1 MSKEPLVEST
11 AHRERPAE
19 GASTAVMDQT
29 PSYVIPVFGGEGYR
43 GRYSRSPFAMA
54 DDFAAWLFNDNEV
67 GPGENS
73 PANFVVDPI
82 AGHSLEDFS
91 NEDSSIRQSSSSH
104 RPVSSFPPP
113 NAWAASTPM
122 SAGNATQ
129 RGDLFLRSGSG
140 QVFAADPKRPSR
152 LPESGKYPP
161 PTRTGS
167 TSVDAVPDGAWGIR
181 NAKRPYNQYQ
191 EDVESGEAGRSSGRA
206 KPSIKATSIDG
217 DSGDIGLSRGPSAA
231 QFPVPIFV
239 TAGDH
244 LELEDLV
251 LASENLPYKHVRM
264 LGHGG
269 TASVEMVRDMNTG
282 SVYARKIVR
291 NVYSR
296 NMKDARRQ
304 LHNEVRIMRRLAA
317 HHHIVKVHA
326 TYIAKRELAIV
337 LDPVADNGDLAS
349 FLQDCRDGLFQSSG
363 ELETRKLRILN
374 QSLGCLA
381 MGLAFIHQQTIRHK
395 DIKPQNILI
404 HQDQVLYTDF
414 GLSYDFG
421 DAGQSTTTGPVQ
433 GLTRRYCAP
442 EVAAGGMR
450 NSKSDMFSLGCVYL
464 EIIDGLYPGSVNEG
478 VLAGPFHERLR
489 DLWDTTDP
497 LWMASIPLLRS
508 PVFSA
513 LLRPESSARPSA
525 LEASQELLRYETTS
539 GATLLFF
546 CARCD
551 ATLRSSEPA
560 LQQDPARNA
569 LAKDSAGEDLH

>member
-1 MSKEPLVEST
+1 MSKEPLVESA
-11 AHRERPAE
+11 AHREPQAE
-19 GASTAVMDQT
+19 GASTAIMEKK
-29 PSYVIPVFGGEGYR
+29 PSYSISLFGGEGFNR
-43 GRYSRSPFAMA
+43 TPFAMA
-54 DDFAAWLFNDNEV
+54 DDFAAWLFDDNEV
-67 GPGENS
+67 GPGETS
-73 PANFVVDPI
+73 PATFVVDPI
-82 AGHSLEDFS
+82 AGHSLEEFS
-91 NEDSSIRQSSSSH
+91 NEDSSIRQSFPSSH
-104 RPVSSFPPP
+104 RPVSPFPPP
-113 NAWAASTPM
+113 NAWAASTPIG
-122 SAGNATQ
+122 AGNATQ
-129 RGDLFLRSGSG
+129 RGDIFLRSGSG

-152 LPESGKYPP
+152 LPESGNFPP

-167 TSVDAVPDGAWGIR
+167 TSDNAVPDGPWGIR
-181 NAKRPYNQYQ
+181 NAKRPYKQYQ
-191 EDVESGEAGRSSGRA
+191 EDVKSGEPGRSSGRA
-206 KPSIKATSIDG
+206 KPSIKATSSDS
-217 DSGDIGLSRGPSAA
+217 DSGDIGLSIGRSAT

-244 LELEDLV
+244 LELEDMV

-296 NMKDARRQ
+296 NMKEARRQ
-304 LHNEVRIMRRLAA
+304 LHNEVQILRRLAA

-337 LDPVADNGDLAS
+337 LHPVADSGDLAS
-349 FLQDCRDGLFQSSG
+349 FLQDCRDGLFQSPR
-363 ELETRKLRILN
+363 ELEVRKLQILH
-374 QSLGCLA
+374 QSIGCLA

-404 HQDQVLYTDF
+404 HRNQVLYTDF

-464 EIIDGLYPGSVNEG
+464 EIIDGLYPGSVNEA
-478 VLAGPFHERLR
+478 VLDGPFHERLK
-489 DLWDTTDP
+489 DLSDTTDT

-508 PVFSA
+508 TVFAA
-513 LLRPESSARPSA
+513 LLRPESSERPSA
-525 LEASQELLRYETTS
+525 LEVSRELLRYETMS
-539 GATLLFF
+539 GMILELF

-569 LAKDSAGEDLH
+569 LAKDSASEDFLW